1 MSVARYTLIE
11 LTRRR
16 ILLVFFIIGA
26 AGIALLGILLK
37 VFSSSIAG
45 TFSGGGPNGSQFT
58 SAQLNQL
65 VELTFVSNL
74 ISALG
79 LFALLIAFA
88 IGMTAIYHDLE
99 SGSAISIF
107 SKPVSRFAFAVGKVS
122 AAVVAIIV
130 IVGLLGIEAR
140 LFILLFG
147 GGLEQALTLEIVA
160 SVANAITLML
170 LVMALTTWMN
180 NIVAAVVAF
189 IYNAIAGIVVAL
201 HNQLVSG
208 FLGDNQL
215 VHAGLTV
222 LYWIVP
228 HSLISNAPREIAQ
241 QELSIFNA
249 GESGGPSVSQSLSGV
264 PGASGVGD
272 IVWWAF
278 VIVVFASLVYV
289 AVRRRQV

>member
-37 VFSSSIAG
+37 VFSSSISG
-45 TFSGGGPNGSQFT
+45 TFSGAGPNGSQFT

-99 SGSAISIF
+99 SGSAVSIF

-122 AAVVAIIV
+122 AAVAAIIV

-140 LFILLFG
+140 LFIFFFG
-147 GGLEQALTLEIVA
+147 GGLEQALTLEILA

-170 LVMALTTWMN
+170 LVLALTTWMN
-180 NIVAAVVAF
+180 NIVAAIVAF
-189 IYNAIAGIVVAL
+189 IYNGAAGIVVAL
-201 HNQLVSG
+201 HNQMENG
-208 FLGDNQL
+208 FLGDNQI

-228 HSLISNAPREIAQ
+228 HGLISDAPREIAR
-241 QELSIFNA
+241 QELTIFNS
-249 GESGGPSVSQSLSGV
+249 GENVGQNVSQSLSGV
-264 PGASGVGD
+264 PGPSSVGD

-278 VIVVFASLVYV
+278 VLVVFASLVYV
-289 AVRRRQV
+289 AVRRKQV